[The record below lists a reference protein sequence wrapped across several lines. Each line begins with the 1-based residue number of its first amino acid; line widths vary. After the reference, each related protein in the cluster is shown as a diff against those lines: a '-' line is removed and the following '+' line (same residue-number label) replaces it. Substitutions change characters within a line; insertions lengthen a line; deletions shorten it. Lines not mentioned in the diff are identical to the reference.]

1 MAEKD
6 IFEIRFH
13 GRGGQGAK
21 TAAAIIADA
30 ALHKGKYI
38 QSFPEYGA
46 ERKGA
51 PVKAFTR
58 ISDLPIRIH
67 SGVVNPDLVIV
78 VDPTLIGPIP
88 VTDGLDPE
96 KGILLVNT
104 PKSAD
109 EIEKMIG
116 FSGKTYTVD
125 ATRISMEL
133 FGKNIPNTPL
143 LGAIEKITN
152 LVGLDEIKKQLEHKL
167 KAKIGERMFKLNID
181 ALDKAYEETKE

>member
-6 IFEIRFH
+6 IYEIRFH

-51 PVKAFTR
+51 PVRAFTR
-58 ISDLPIRIH
+58 ISDRPIRIH
-67 SGVVNPDLVIV
+67 SGVVNPDLVVV
-78 VDPTLIGPIP
+78 VDPTLLGSIP
-88 VTDGLDPE
+88 VIDGLDPE
-96 KGILLVNT
+96 TGILLVNT

-109 EIEKMIG
+109 EIEKKVN

-125 ATRISMEL
+125 ATKISMAA
-133 FGKNIPNTPL
+133 FGRNIPNTPM

-152 LVGLDEIKKQLEHKL
+152 IVGLEEMKHELEKKL
-167 KAKIGERMFKLNID
+167 KAKIGDKMFQANIKALQD
-181 ALDKAYEETKE
+181 AYDGTKE